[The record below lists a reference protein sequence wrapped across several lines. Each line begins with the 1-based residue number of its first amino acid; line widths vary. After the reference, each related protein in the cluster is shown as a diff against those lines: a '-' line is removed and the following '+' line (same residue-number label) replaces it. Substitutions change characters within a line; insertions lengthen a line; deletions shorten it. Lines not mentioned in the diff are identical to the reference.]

1 MSKFKK
7 ALLMMGLGMFIT
19 GVANAHFVTFGWK
32 DNGNG
37 TTSLFGEH
45 WHGDVTTP
53 YSDNGGLHIY
63 SDAGLT
69 NLLFTVQ
76 WTGYILDTTRST
88 LLSNGTLTGYQDGI
102 NSDFY
107 NYADWLTSSPVAL
120 GNGTYYFF
128 TGYNCC
134 IDTMDAP
141 VAVRVTGITSV
152 PPTGVPEPAALA
164 LLSIGLLGAGAG
176 IARRRKSA

>member
-1 MSKFKK
+1 
-7 ALLMMGLGMFIT
+7 MGLGMGLT
-19 GVANAHFVTFGWK
+19 TVANAHFVTFGWK

-37 TTSLFGEH
+37 TTTLYGEH

-76 WTGYILDTTRST
+76 WTGYILNTTRAT
-88 LLSNGTLTGYQDGI
+88 MLSNGTLTGYVDGI
-102 NSDFY
+102 NNDLF
-107 NYADWLTSSPVAL
+107 NYADWLYTAPLAL

-128 TGYNCC
+128 TGTNCC
-134 IDTMDAP
+134 IDTMDE
-141 VAVRVTGITSV
+141 VAEVKVTGVTSV
-152 PPTGVPEPAALA
+152 PPTGVPEPTTLA
-164 LLSIGLLGAGAG
+164 LLSVGLLGAGAG
-176 IARRRKSA
+176 IARRRRIS